1 MEMYFQKTQNLERVP
16 PTADALLLH
25 IKRAIF
31 QKGVW
36 ATSLQPQ
43 QNLPSP
49 SDFGWKRTNPNS
61 HWEPQWIS
69 QGEAKEF
76 VKQTS

>member
-25 IKRAIF
+25 IERTIF

-49 SDFGWKRTNPNS
+49 SDFGWKKLIHLTLGTTMDFSRGG
-61 HWEPQWIS
+61 Q
-69 QGEAKEF
+69 
-76 VKQTS
+76 

>member
-25 IKRAIF
+25 IKKAIS
-31 QKGVW
+31 QTGVW

-49 SDFGWKRTNPNS
+49 SDFGWKRSNL
-61 HWEPQWIS
+61 
-69 QGEAKEF
+69 F
-76 VKQTS
+76 